1 MGRSTPSRRTIKS
14 DHYFSDVYTY
24 RRAIHLVLMISTRF
38 RSPGSSRVQS
48 SEEIA
53 TPQPSSL
60 DKVPA
65 FFHDALAIHL
75 LRLGIV
81 DVAES
86 SLEPLRSITSRI
98 AAAVQT
104 TSPSDPDA
112 RKGKNSQAVVIRVDD
127 DAAKALQASS
137 IYACDVI
144 HERAQNLQGSTTGW
158 NGDGITAA
166 GISAWFFRRPHSAND
181 DGLPSIFVSMVS

>member
-1 MGRSTPSRRTIKS
+1 
-14 DHYFSDVYTY
+14 
-24 RRAIHLVLMISTRF
+24 MISTRF
-38 RSPGSSRVQS
+38 RSSRAQS

-98 AAAVQT
+98 AAAMHT
-104 TSPSDPDA
+104 TSPSDPD
-112 RKGKNSQAVVIRVDD
+112 GKNSQTVVIRVDD